1 MLVIPS
7 IDVLGGRTVRLFQG
21 DYARVTTYDVD
32 LVEVARGFATN
43 GATRIHVVDLDAARG
58 QGDNLESITRVIDAA
73 PVDVQVG
80 GGVRSAEAAD
90 RLLSVGAAYIVV
102 GTVAA
107 ERPGEVGAWTRRWP
121 GRVYIG
127 LDVRDRM
134 VATHGWEKEGGW
146 TLDEMVQQY
155 GDAPVAGFIY
165 TDINRDGA
173 LQGAAIESL
182 VALVERSPHP
192 VILSGGVTT
201 TADLVAA
208 RAAGAAGAI
217 IGRALY
223 EGRMSLVDAIAAG
236 EGDAAAK
243 GGRP

>member
-32 LVEVARGFATN
+32 PVEVARGFVAD

-58 QGDNLESITRVIDAA
+58 QGENFEAITRVIDAA

-90 RLLSVGAAYIVV
+90 RLLSAGAAYAVV

-107 ERPGEVGAWTRRWP
+107 DRPGEVGAWTRRWP

-127 LDVRDRM
+127 LDVRDRL
-134 VATHGWEKEGGW
+134 VATHGWEKTGGW
-146 TLDEMVQQY
+146 TVDEMVQQY

-165 TDINRDGA
+165 TDITRDGA
-173 LQGAAIESL
+173 LQGAAIEAL
-182 VALVERSPHP
+182 AALVERSPHP

-201 TADLVAA
+201 IGDLVAA

-217 IGRALY
+217 IGRALH
-223 EGRMSLVDAIAAG
+223 EGRLSLVDSIRAG
-236 EGDAAAK
+236 EGK
-243 GGRP
+243 GG